1 MNGEGASSR
10 KLDDL
15 LVGIDERDL
24 ADLIEGQLDTDRRHD
39 LETMLIK
46 RPELRRLVEAM
57 RHDRAVTRAMPDE
70 FCQVDVA
77 AGVRDVLER
86 EALLGAAQAAV
97 ENEFDEYA
105 PAPIAIS
112 TRRSA
117 SRQFALAAGLLL
129 LVGGGAFL
137 AWPYINKPGGNRGG
151 GPNGNTPIA
160 INDSTKDAASRA
172 RQGPSAASGSE
183 GTGPTIAAN
192 AEKSREEA
200 PAPAPVDTPAIPGPI
215 AANVEDT
222 SNGGARAAAKEG
234 TPGEIAASALALNDT
249 EIGEP
254 VGPVIPAELVLA
266 RAIEPPIDEARAAE
280 LAQEGRLLVR
290 VQGASAAY
298 VLSTSAS
305 RGALGSHRVDRVEPS
320 ELASPVLARVF
331 EGATTPEQIMWASD
345 HAIPVYDREVVGPE
359 GYVVE
364 FAATAQSLAKLREEL
379 GGRVMFEELPEDAG
393 LRPRIDPDAVLWWT
407 LPPSSWAPRV
417 AAPIILEH

>member
-24 ADLIEGQLDTDRRHD
+24 ADLIEGQIDADRRHD

-70 FCQVDVA
+70 FCHLDVA

-97 ENEFDEYA
+97 ENEFDEYT

-112 TRRSA
+112 TRRSGA
-117 SRQFALAAGLLL
+117 RQFALAAGLLL

-137 AWPYINKPGGNRGG
+137 AWPYINKPSGNSGGVL
-151 GPNGNTPIA
+151 NGNTPIA
-160 INDSTKDAASRA
+160 INDSKKDAASRA
-172 RQGPSAASGSE
+172 RQGPSATSGSE

-192 AEKSREEA
+192 AEESRKEMAA
-200 PAPAPVDTPAIPGPI
+200 PAMAEAPAIPGPI
-215 AANVEDT
+215 AANEENA
-222 SNGGARAAAKEG
+222 SNGARSKTKDGA
-234 TPGEIAASALALNDT
+234 PGEIGAGALALNDT
-249 EIGEP
+249 EAGEV
-254 VGPVIPAELVLA
+254 VGPVIPTDLAMA
-266 RAIEPPIDEARAAE
+266 RAAEAPIDETRAAE

-305 RGALGSHRVDRVEPS
+305 RGSLGSHRVDRVEPS
-320 ELASPVLARVF
+320 ELASPVLAQVF

-345 HAIPVYDREVVGPE
+345 HAIPVYDRQVVGPE

-364 FAATAQSLAKLREEL
+364 FAATAQGLAKLREEL
-379 GGRVMFEELPEDAG
+379 GGRVTFEELPEDAG

>member
-24 ADLIEGQLDTDRRHD
+24 ADLIEGQIDADRRHD

-137 AWPYINKPGGNRGG
+137 AWPYINKPSGNSGG
-151 GPNGNTPIA
+151 GPNGNAPIA

-172 RQGPSAASGSE
+172 KQGPGATSGSE

-200 PAPAPVDTPAIPGPI
+200 AVPGVGETGVVPGPI

-222 SNGGARAAAKEG
+222 SNGGARAEAKEG
-234 TPGEIAASALALNDT
+234 TQGEVGASALAMNDT
-249 EIGEP
+249 EAGEL
-254 VGPVIPAELVLA
+254 VGPAIPAELVLA
-266 RAIEPPIDEARAAE
+266 RAVEPPIDETRAAE

-305 RGALGSHRVDRVEPS
+305 RGSLGSHRVDRVEPS
-320 ELASPVLARVF
+320 ELASPVLAQVF

-345 HAIPVYDREVVGPE
+345 HAMPVYDREVVGPE

-364 FAATAQSLAKLREEL
+364 FAATAQGLAKLREEL
-379 GGRVMFEELPEDAG
+379 GGRVTFEELPEDAG